1 MMKSGDEIDTT
12 LKNIEIVRTIK
23 NLTNSRYLQTRFLEK
38 RCL

>member
-23 NLTNSRYLQTRFLEK
+23 NLTNSRYLQTSFLEK